1 MWELDEQ
8 VWAQATAVLLAF
20 GLCTVVGVERQL
32 RRKSAGVRTHA
43 LVGTGSAIFT
53 LVSAYGFH
61 ALPGIEQGPGDPSRI
76 AAQVVT
82 GIGFLGAGV
91 IFLHKDV
98 VHGLTTAA
106 SVWVA
111 AAVGMACGAGL
122 FALAVLGTLIQLF
135 VSLVLKPV
143 SAYLL
148 RFPGRRTI
156 ELRYEDGKGVLRS
169 VLTMA
174 TELDLAVTVLRTDRV
189 YTSSGP
195 HVVMVLRMLGR
206 TDVHRAVVEFSEVPG
221 VISAAVMP
229 EPEADE

>member
-1 MWELDEQ
+1 MWEWD
-8 VWAQATAVLLAF
+8 VAFWAQATAVLLAF

-32 RRKSAGVRTHA
+32 RRKSAGIRTHA

-61 ALPGIEQGPGDPSRI
+61 VLPGIEQGPGDPSRI

-106 SVWVA
+106 SVWVHKYPGHR
-111 AAVGMACGAGL
+111 AV
-122 FALAVLGTLIQLF
+122 
-135 VSLVLKPV
+135 
-143 SAYLL
+143 
-148 RFPGRRTI
+148 

-169 VLTMA
+169 VLAAA
-174 TELDLAVTVLRTDRV
+174 TELDLAVTVLRTDRM
-189 YTSSGP
+189 YTSSGA
-195 HVVMVLRMLGR
+195 HVVMVLKMLGR
-206 TDVHRAVVEFSEVPG
+206 TDVHRAVVEFSELPG

>member
-1 MWELDEQ
+1 MWEWDEQ
-8 VWAQATAVLLAF
+8 VWTQATAVLLAF
-20 GLCTVVGVERQL
+20 GLCTLVGIERQL

-53 LVSAYGFH
+53 LVSAYGFY
-61 ALPGIEQGPGDPSRI
+61 ALPGVEQGPGDPSRI

-122 FALAVLGTLIQLF
+122 FPLAVLGTLIQLF
-135 VSLVLKPV
+135 VSLALKPV

-148 RFPGRRTI
+148 RFPGRQII
-156 ELRYEDGKGVLRS
+156 ELRYEDGRGVLRS
-169 VLTMA
+169 VLTAA
-174 TELDLAVTVLRTDRV
+174 TELNLAVTVLRTERV
-189 YTSSGP
+189 YTSSGA
-195 HVVMVLRMLGR
+195 HVVMALKMLGR
-206 TDVHRAVVEFSEVPG
+206 TDMHRAVVEFSEVPG

-229 EPEADE
+229 EPGADE